1 MKAVKIVLFVFLS
14 VTVVLTAFTSG
25 YYMAG
30 QTDTASAASALQL
43 PVRTS
48 SSPFSSDAPKQFQT
62 LNEVWKVLRQEFID
76 GKDLDADKLGKA
88 AIDGMLGALDDRHTH
103 FLDRQTREA
112 ENSSL
117 RGSYE
122 GIGAHVQMEDG
133 VLTIVAPLAGS
144 PAEAAGIRA
153 GDKILALDGTSIQGM
168 NISDAV
174 AKVKGPKGSKITLT
188 IQREGSRTPVPVEV
202 TRDEIKTASVLLTMQ
217 PDGYAHIR
225 ITQFGQRTADEA
237 REALTN
243 ARRQNARGL
252 VLDLRNNPG
261 GLLDTTVEITNMFL
275 DGGVA
280 GYQVDKN
287 GRRETLRLSGKG
299 DFTDIPVVVLVNGGS
314 ASGSELLAGA
324 LQDRGRAKLAGTAT
338 YGKGSVNHL
347 KELADGSALYVTIGR
362 WLTPNGR
369 LIEGNGLTPDFTI
382 AITEDD
388 VKAIRDAAAAV
399 PAGSTTP
406 TVALLDADPQMKK
419 ARELLRGGGR

>member
-1 MKAVKIVLFVFLS
+1 MKVVKIVLFVFLS

-25 YYMAG
+25 FYVAG
-30 QTDTASAASALQL
+30 QTDTTSAAAAFQL
-43 PVRTS
+43 PSARAATS
-48 SSPFSSDAPKQFQT
+48 PNDVPKQFQT
-62 LNEVWKVLRQEFID
+62 LNEVWRVLREEFID

-88 AIDGMLGALDDRHTH
+88 AIDGMLSALDDRHTH

-112 ENSSL
+112 ENSAL

-122 GIGAHVQMEDG
+122 GIGAHVQMDEG

-153 GDKILALDGTSIQGM
+153 GDKILALDGVNLQGM
-168 NISDAV
+168 NLSEAV

-188 IQREGSRTPVPVEV
+188 IQRQGSSTQQPIEV
-202 TRDEIKTASVLLTMQ
+202 TRDEIKTASVVLGMQ
-217 PDGYAHIR
+217 PDGFAHIR
-225 ITQFGQRTADEA
+225 ISQFGQRTADEL
-237 REALTN
+237 RDALSS
-243 ARRQNARGL
+243 AKRQNAKGL

-261 GLLDTTVEITNMFL
+261 GLLDATVEITNMFL
-275 DGGVA
+275 DGGIA

-287 GRRETLRLSGKG
+287 GKRETLRLSGKG
-299 DFTDIPVVVLVNGGS
+299 EYTDIPLAVLVNGGS

-324 LQDRGRAKLAGTAT
+324 LQDRNRAKLVGTTT

-347 KELADGSALYVTIGR
+347 KELTDRSALYVTIGR

-369 LIEGNGLTPDFTI
+369 LIEGNGLTPDFLI

-388 VKAIRDAAAAV
+388 IKAMRDVAAAMA
-399 PAGSTTP
+399 PNSTSP
-406 TVALLDADPQMKK
+406 SVALLDADPQMKK